1 MIIAAVAV
9 LVGVFYAATGR
20 GGELAYE
27 HADHAPL
34 DLGPVAATDV
44 AMLRPPTALW
54 GYNMQVTDEAL
65 ETIARAMRDRDVTIA
80 YLRQQLAG
88 GGSDQALPA
97 DVALTPP
104 TRPEFSLA
112 AQTAEIP
119 AASQTA
125 LAAEFPLPV
134 RTASAPQ
141 VQPSSAGHEQ
151 PPGPKHARPTQRW
164 TFRDPAAPDA
174 PAAETPVRD
183 TPVPAA
189 PAADAPAMDT
199 PAPDTPAPFD
209 SDTPAA
215 VEPAAVES
223 AAEPAS
229 ADSSEPAAPATSA
242 NSDAAESPG
251 THADDALA
259 QAEEESW

>member
-1 MIIAAVAV
+1 MILVAVAI
-9 LVGVFYAATGR
+9 LVGVFLVATGR

-65 ETIARAMRDRDVTIA
+65 ETIARAMRDRDATISC
-80 YLRQQLAG
+80 LRQQLADR
-88 GGSDQALPA
+88 GSDQALPA
-97 DVALTPP
+97 DGALTPP

-112 AQTAEIP
+112 AQTAEVP

-125 LAAEFPLPV
+125 PAAEFPLP
-134 RTASAPQ
+134 AQAAPAPQ

-183 TPVPAA
+183 APAAETPVRDTPAPAAPAAETPVPAAPAAETPVRDTPVPAA
-189 PAADAPAMDT
+189 PAAD
-199 PAPDTPAPFD
+199 
-209 SDTPAA
+209 
-215 VEPAAVES
+215 
-223 AAEPAS
+223 
-229 ADSSEPAAPATSA
+229 
-242 NSDAAESPG
+242 
-251 THADDALA
+251 
-259 QAEEESW
+259 